1 MADLVGSSIEKAAG
15 NISGSISTETKMNVA
30 GAIIGGVLA
39 QKVTKAIE
47 QAYQG
52 VELYNSGDMNGALT
66 TLDKVIGKSAYADG
80 VALAM
85 KGYIHFKQGE
95 NDKALAAYKK
105 AINSHA
111 SDKQY
116 AHVFRS
122 ELYASIGDT
131 EKATM
136 DCCEALNGTY
146 NESYN
151 WFTKTLPD
159 FINLTG
165 DDISGFENRCFP
177 LLKAA
182 AEKGNKRAYACIAEC
197 YDQGYGTPKN
207 EQEAKK
213 WFALSA
219 KVGYP
224 IGIIITKGH
233 TFSTTIAASFRVF
246 LYRKSPL
253 IFAILLGALTFFLL
267 CIPGIIGG
275 WIFGRRIM
283 KILQPG
289 AVFYSKQ
296 QTGQSGITGRYK
308 S

>member
-15 NISGSISTETKMNVA
+15 KISGSISTETKMNVA

-39 QKVTKAIE
+39 QNVTKAIE
-47 QAYQG
+47 LAYQG
-52 VELYNSGDMNGALT
+52 VELYNSGDMNGALA
-66 TLDKVIGKSAYADG
+66 TLDKVIGKSSYADG
-80 VALAM
+80 IALAM
-85 KGYIHFKQGE
+85 KGYIHFKQGD
-95 NDKALAAYKK
+95 NNKAFAAYKK
-105 AINSHA
+105 AISSRA

-131 EKATM
+131 DNAAM

-151 WFTKTLPD
+151 WAAKTLPD
-159 FINLTG
+159 YLNLAG
-165 DDISGFENRCFP
+165 NDISGFEKRCFP
-177 LLKAA
+177 LIKAA
-182 AEKGNKRAYACIAEC
+182 AEKGDKRAYAGLAEC
-197 YDQGYGTPKN
+197 YDQGYGTSKN

-219 KVGYP
+219 QVGYP

-233 TFSTTIAASFRVF
+233 TFSTTIAASLRVL
-246 LYRKSPL
+246 LYSKSPL

-267 CIPGIIGG
+267 CIPGIIVG
-275 WIFGRRIM
+275 WKFGRHIM
-283 KILQPG
+283 KKIQPG
-289 AVFYSKQ
+289 AVFYSKY
-296 QTGQSGITGRYK
+296 QTGQSGIIGRYK
-308 S
+308 T

>member
-1 MADLVGSSIEKAAG
+1 MPDLTGSSIEKAAG
-15 NISGSISTETKMNVA
+15 GIAGSISSETKMNVA
-30 GAIIGGVLA
+30 GAIIGNVLA
-39 QKVTKAIE
+39 QKAAKSIE
-47 QAYQG
+47 LAYQG
-52 VELYNSGDMNGALT
+52 IELYNAGDMNGALA
-66 TLDKVIGKSAYADG
+66 TLDKVIGKSMYADG

-85 KGYIHFKQGE
+85 KGYIHFKQGD
-95 NDKALAAYKK
+95 NNQALAAYKK
-105 AINSHA
+105 AINSRA
-111 SDKQY
+111 ADKQY

-122 ELYASIGDT
+122 ELYASIGETD
-131 EKATM
+131 KAAM
-136 DCCEALNGTY
+136 DCCEALNGSY

-151 WFTKTLPD
+151 WFSKTLPD
-159 FINLTG
+159 YLNIAGN
-165 DDISGFENRCFP
+165 DISGFEKRCFP
-177 LLKAA
+177 LIKAA
-182 AEKGNKRAYACIAEC
+182 AEKGNKRAYAGIAEC

-233 TFSTTIAASFRVF
+233 TVSSTLAASSRLA
-246 LYRKSPL
+246 LYSKSPL
-253 IFAILLGALTFFLL
+253 IFAILLGALTFFLM
-267 CIPGIIGG
+267 CIPGIICG

-289 AVFYSKQ
+289 AVFYSKY

-308 S
+308 T